1 MSVVSDLHRQCVK
14 GKFIFKAPISFISY
28 AFVLFTIVGIIRCKN
43 VDKIS
48 EDLIFRYNEDAS
60 ITTLDPAYIK
70 SQAEIWVAS
79 QLFNGLVELD
89 SNLNPIPMLARSWTL
104 SEDGRVYKFVLRR
117 DVQFH
122 GQVHASFKQGRWVT
136 AYDVAYSFSRL
147 LDPTTA
153 SPGAWI
159 FSDKVDSL
167 AFAQGPKNPNYP
179 FQALNDSVFVLK
191 LKQPFTAMTH
201 LLATSYCYVVPKNLG
216 GLVAA
221 DFARK
226 PIGTGPFYF
235 KLWEEDVKL
244 VLRKNPVYFEFYQGK
259 RLPML
264 EAINV
269 DFIKNKQT
277 AFMRFVAGEYDFFNG
292 IEGSFKDELLTKE
305 GALRVKYVQSFDML
319 SLPFL
324 NTEYLGFWIDNKQ
337 LKHKALGNLHFRK
350 ALNLAVDR
358 ASILKYL
365 KNNTGIVGT
374 AGFVPPTLVQGKVS
388 GYEYNPTQA
397 AEELKLAG
405 YPNGK
410 GCPEL
415 KITTT
420 ADYLD
425 MAVYVQ
431 KYWQNLGLQVRIDV
445 QTGGMLRQLRNKGE
459 LPVFRGSWI
468 ADYADAENYLA
479 CFYSKN
485 HSPSGPNYTHFTSAA
500 FDTLYEQ
507 MNTTSD
513 PSLRKHLVAQADSVI
528 MAEAPILVLY
538 YDKSIRL
545 IQKPVHGLSNDAMN
559 RLILKKVWKTK
570 TSSQ

>member
-79 QLFNGLVELD
+79 QLYNGLVELD

-104 SEDGRVYKFVLRR
+104 SEDACVYKFVLRR

-122 GQVHASFKQGRWVT
+122 GQGNASFKQGRWVT
-136 AYDVAYSFSRL
+136 AQDVAFSFSRL
-147 LDPTTA
+147 LDPATA

-159 FSDKVDSL
+159 FSDKIDSL
-167 AFAQGPKNPNYP
+167 AFTKGPSDPNYP
-179 FQALNDSVFVLK
+179 FQVQNDSVFVLK
-191 LKQPFTAMTH
+191 LKRPFTAMIH
-201 LLATSYCYVVPKNLG
+201 LLATSYCSIVPKDLAG
-216 GLVAA
+216 IAA
-221 DFARK
+221 SDFARK

-235 KLWEEDVKL
+235 KMWEEDVKL
-244 VLRKNPVYFEFYQGK
+244 ILRKNPLYFEFWQGK
-259 RLPML
+259 RLPFL

-305 GALRVKYVQSFDML
+305 GLLRPKYAASFDML

-337 LKHKALGNLHFRK
+337 LRYEALGNIHFRR
-350 ALNLAVDR
+350 ALNFAVDR

-365 KNNTGIVGT
+365 KNNTGIIGSG
-374 AGFVPPTLVQGKVS
+374 GFVPPTLVNASVK
-388 GYEYNPTQA
+388 GYSYNPTLA
-397 AEELKLAG
+397 AAELKLAG
-405 YPNGK
+405 YPNGEN
-410 GCPEL
+410 CPEI

-431 KYWQNLGLQVRIDV
+431 KYWQNLGLKVRIDV
-445 QTGGMLRQLRNKGE
+445 QTGGMLRQMRNKGE

-485 HSPSGPNYTHFTSAA
+485 HSPSGPNYTHFTSAT
-500 FDTLYEQ
+500 FDRLYEQ
-507 MNTTSD
+507 MNTTAD
-513 PSLRKHLVAQADSVI
+513 PILRNQLVAQADSVI
-528 MAEAPILVLY
+528 MAEAPIIVLY

-545 IQKPVHGLSNDAMN
+545 IQKPVHGLRNDAMN
-559 RLILKKVWKTK
+559 RLLLKKVWKAK
-570 TSSQ
+570 KSS